1 MIHRERCAVRKVVGV
16 VSDHSRTRST
26 RTTEP
31 SREWRLDTAFSGG
44 AIAGSD
50 GVRVVGTSLEPIAK
64 DGQFVLV
71 GPRESNFDAFP
82 SGELFVVE
90 TDLGHVGS
98 VIKLAFRNKDSIAL
112 ASPNTIDPHEPIFI
126 AKQDVRAM
134 RRVRGVLFDVRLT
147 SEDFT

>member
-1 MIHRERCAVRKVVGV
+1 
-16 VSDHSRTRST
+16 
-26 RTTEP
+26 
-31 SREWRLDTAFSGG
+31 
-44 AIAGSD
+44 
-50 GVRVVGTSLEPIAK
+50 VGTSLEPIAK